1 MLKKLF
7 NLLFPKKKEEGS
19 NPSNYHES
27 ILQRIEE
34 REKLTKKL
42 KEDNDKLSKEL
53 DEQIETLDA
62 LVPKMDAKPKR
73 KYGKKKSND

>member
-7 NLLFPKKKEEGS
+7 NLLFPKKNEEPQTENS
-19 NPSNYHES
+19 YHES

-42 KEDNDKLSKEL
+42 KEDTDKLSREL
-53 DEQIETLDA
+53 DEQIEMLDA
-62 LVPKMDAKPKR
+62 LVPKMNAKPKR

>member
-7 NLLFPKKKEEGS
+7 NLLFPKKKEDLQTENS
-19 NPSNYHES
+19 YHES

-42 KEDNDKLSKEL
+42 KEDNEKLSREL
-53 DEQIETLDA
+53 DEQIEMLDS

>member
-7 NLLFPKKKEEGS
+7 NLLFPKKKEEVS
-19 NPSNYHES
+19 TPSTYHES
-27 ILQRIEE
+27 ILLRVEE

-42 KEDNDKLSKEL
+42 KEYNDKLSKEL
-53 DEQIETLDA
+53 DEQIEMLDS
-62 LVPKMDAKPKR
+62 LVTKMDAKPKL